1 MDDEGFSRTVF
12 EKVFKEGPHGQ
23 DGLHRWAPAGGKADN
38 PLDRINVTII
48 MAIIAVRR
56 FKMEQIQEYVPVT
69 QAKTRLLD
77 LVRKLKGSGD
87 AIAITKN
94 GVPEAVLISMEKFE
108 GILETLEILSDEK
121 TMKALRRSM
130 RDAEK
135 GNWISEDEVSWE

>member
-1 MDDEGFSRTVF
+1 LIGDPPAEEEG
-12 EKVFKEGPHGQ
+12 ENL
-23 DGLHRWAPAGGKADN
+23 LHN
-38 PLDRINVTII
+38 INVTII
-48 MAIIAVRR
+48 MVIIAFRR
-56 FKMEQIQEYVPVT
+56 FGMDQIQEYVPVT

-108 GILETLEILSDEK
+108 GLLETVEILSDDK

-135 GNWISEDEVSWE
+135 GKWIAEDELSWE

>member
-1 MDDEGFSRTVF
+1 LAAYGRWEDD
-12 EKVFKEGPHGQ
+12 
-23 DGLHRWAPAGGKADN
+23 D
-38 PLDRINVTII
+38 PLDKINVTII
-48 MAIIAVRR
+48 MVIIAVRR
-56 FKMEQIQEYVPVT
+56 FNMEHVPVT
-69 QAKTRLLD
+69 QAKIRLLD

-108 GILETLEILSDEK
+108 GILETLEILSDDK
-121 TMKALRRSM
+121 TMKALRRAM